1 MPRWLNIKLI
11 ALFTVI
17 GISYFAYTKLSTHG
31 APQGGHFGGAAPVSV
46 AEVLV
51 RNVQQWNE
59 FSGRLVAVDQV
70 EVRPRVSGPIES
82 IHFKSG
88 TQVNKGD
95 LLFMIDPRPYAAEV
109 ARAQGA
115 LASAQAQ
122 VKLSNSEWDRAQKL
136 IVDKVI
142 SQSEFD
148 SRKNTF
154 NVNVANLKSM
164 QAALDSAKLN
174 LGYTQIRAPISGKIS
189 RAEVTI
195 GNLVGP
201 TMPQPL
207 ASVVASSPI
216 YADFEVDENT
226 FLQYATAVR
235 ADPKRISQIPVM
247 MGLASENDTPHK
259 GYIDSFDNQLNS
271 ASGTIRVRAV
281 FANQDG
287 MLLPGLFARMK
298 LGEANHHSAV
308 LISDR
313 AIGTDQNKK
322 FVLVVGPDNK
332 VNYREIK
339 LGHEVDGLRV
349 VREGLKPGDKI
360 VVNGLQ
366 RARPGSEIIPE
377 LVPMETSDTL
387 QAVKPEGKDKA

>member
-1 MPRWLNIKLI
+1 MPRWLNFKIIGLV
-11 ALFTVI
+11 AVV
-17 GISYFAYTKLSTHG
+17 GISYFAYNKFTSHG
-31 APQGGHFGGAAPVSV
+31 APQGGHFGQAAPVSV

-59 FSGRLVAVDQV
+59 YSGRLVAVNQV
-70 EVRPRVSGPIES
+70 EVRPRVSGPIEA

-88 TQVNKGD
+88 TTVNKGD
-95 LLFMIDPRPYAAEV
+95 LLFTIDPRPYAAEV

-115 LASAQAQ
+115 LASAAAQ
-122 VKLSNSEWDRAQKL
+122 VKLSNSEWERAQKL

-148 SRKNTF
+148 SRKNTY

-174 LGYTQIRAPISGKIS
+174 LDYTQIRAPISGKIS
-189 RAEVTI
+189 RAEFTI
-195 GNLVGP
+195 GNLVAP
-201 TMPQPL
+201 TMPAPL
-207 ASVVASSPI
+207 ATVVASSPI

-226 FLQYATAVR
+226 FLQYAKVVK
-235 ADPKRISQIPVM
+235 ADPKQVSQIPVM
-247 MGLASENDTPHK
+247 MGLASDNDTPHQ
-259 GYIDSFDNQLNS
+259 GYIDSFDNQLNT

-281 FANQDG
+281 FANADG
-287 MLLPGLFARMK
+287 LLVPGLFARMK

-322 FVLVVGPDNK
+322 FVLVVGADNK

-377 LVPMETSDTL
+377 LVPMDTQDAL
-387 QAVKPEGKDKA
+387 QAVKPEAKDKA